1 MHGATKALAGH
12 PANAQETSVSDGS
25 VIVNRIVHV
34 AAPDELRPVAA
45 LAREWGLEPG
55 ALRRAATRAGVIVKI
70 GRQAVARRSDLLR
83 LVELLPKP
91 AAKPVPLDPAEAY
104 AAHVKGARR

>member
-1 MHGATKALAGH
+1 MNHHRSDLALAGN
-12 PANAQETSVSDGS
+12 PANVADGA

-55 ALRRAATRAGVIVKI
+55 ALLRAATRAGIVIRV

-83 LVELLPKP
+83 LVELLPRP
-91 AAKPVPLDPAEAY
+91 AAKPVPLDPVGAY
-104 AAHVKGARR
+104 AAHVKGGRR